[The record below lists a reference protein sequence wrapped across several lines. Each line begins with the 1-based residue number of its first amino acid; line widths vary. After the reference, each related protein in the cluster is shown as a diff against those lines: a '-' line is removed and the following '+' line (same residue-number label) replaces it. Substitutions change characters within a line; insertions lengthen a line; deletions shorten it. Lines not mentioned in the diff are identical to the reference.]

1 MVTYLQ
7 VKVNGFFERGPVK
20 SRLVALLASLV
31 LVEALGLVAG
41 ALFFFAQIFVQPATS
56 VVGAVVIFIVTAI
69 IAAGL
74 VATGIFAFT
83 ARSWT
88 RGAILT
94 WQILQ
99 LAVATSFVQGLT
111 PWPAIGVAL
120 IVLSLGCAALLFVPA
135 VVRSTTKE
143 HKTD

>member
-7 VKVNGFFERGPVK
+7 VKVNGFFERGAVK
-20 SRLVALLASLV
+20 SRLVAVLATLV
-31 LVEALGLVAG
+31 LIEALGLVAG
-41 ALFFFAQIFVQPATS
+41 ALLFFSQIFVQSATS
-56 VVGAVVIFIVTAI
+56 VTGAIVIFVVTAI

-74 VATGIFAFT
+74 VTTGIFAFT

-94 WQILQ
+94 WQVLQ
-99 LAVATSFVQGLT
+99 LAVATSFVQGLA
-111 PWPAIGVAL
+111 PWPAIGIVL
-120 IVLSLGCAALLFVPA
+120 IVFSLTCAALLFVPA

-143 HKTD
+143 HATD

>member
-7 VKVNGFFERGPVK
+7 VEVNGFFERDNVK
-20 SRLVALLASLV
+20 SRLVVVLASLV

-56 VVGAVVIFIVTAI
+56 VVGAIVIFIVTAV

-99 LAVATSFVQGLT
+99 LAVATSFVQGLA
-111 PWPAIGVAL
+111 PWPAIGMVL
-120 IVLSLGCAALLFVPA
+120 IVLSLTCAALLFVPA
-135 VVRSTTKE
+135 VVRATTKE
-143 HKTD
+143 HATD